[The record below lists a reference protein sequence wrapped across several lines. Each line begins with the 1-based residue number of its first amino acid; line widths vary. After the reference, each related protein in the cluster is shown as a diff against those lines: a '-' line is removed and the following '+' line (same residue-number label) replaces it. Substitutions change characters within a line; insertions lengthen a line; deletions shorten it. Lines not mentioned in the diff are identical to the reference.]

1 MQTSA
6 FTPMQPDL
14 GAIWEQVART
24 GEAVELAWP
33 GRRTM
38 ALLPADE
45 LRFMQETLY
54 LLGSRANA
62 HTLFD
67 SMDQAE
73 RGEGIPF
80 ASVEELRQ
88 HLGAGFGPRT
98 AH

>member
-1 MQTSA
+1 MQAST

-14 GAIWEQVART
+14 GAMCEQEART
-24 GEAVELAWP
+24 GEAAEIAWP

-45 LRFMQETLY
+45 LRSMQETLY

-62 HTLFD
+62 RALFD

-73 RGEGIPF
+73 RGEGIVF
-80 ASVEELRQ
+80 ASVDELRQ
-88 HLGAGFGPRT
+88 HLGA
-98 AH
+98 ADE

>member
-1 MQTSA
+1 
-6 FTPMQPDL
+6 MQPDL

-24 GEAVELAWP
+24 GDAAEIAWP

-45 LRFMQETLY
+45 LSSMQETLY

-62 HTLFD
+62 RTLFD
-67 SMDQAE
+67 SIDQAE

-80 ASVEELRQ
+80 ASAEELRQ

>member
-1 MQTSA
+1 MQTSP

-24 GEAVELAWP
+24 GEAAEIAWP

-45 LRFMQETLY
+45 LRLMQETLY

-62 HTLFD
+62 RALFD

-80 ASVEELRQ
+80 ASVEELRK

>member
-1 MQTSA
+1 MQTSP

-14 GAIWEQVART
+14 GAIWGQVART
-24 GEAVELAWP
+24 GEAAEIAWP

-45 LRFMQETLY
+45 LRLMQETLY

-62 HTLFD
+62 RALFD

-80 ASVEELRQ
+80 ASAAELRK